1 MLMTNSSSILICDK
15 DVYELIALKDQLS
28 ELGYNVITAISKKEL
43 FDFLGRY
50 KVDVLLMDLNLDDSD
65 AIVVCQEIR
74 SKKDIQQPYIII
86 YSDKNEDYI
95 QITSFNSGADDFL
108 AKPLKPVIISA
119 RIKAMLRRSQKETI
133 EQAMPRKGVI
143 IDKESYKII
152 KNNEVLALPR
162 KEFEMLNLLFS
173 NPNKV
178 FSRTEIASEIWKDES
193 VAKQRTI
200 DIHIRNIRKLLG
212 YEIIKTVKGI
222 GYCIN

>member
-1 MLMTNSSSILICDK
+1 MTKSSSILICDK
-15 DVYELIALKDQLS
+15 DVYELITLKEQLG
-28 ELGYNVITAISKKEL
+28 ELGFNVITAVSKKEL

-50 KVDVLLMDLNLDDSD
+50 KVEVLLMDLNLDDSD
-65 AIVVCQEIR
+65 AIVLCQEIR
-74 SKKDIQQPYIII
+74 SKKEIQQPYIII

-108 AKPLKPVIISA
+108 IKPLKPIIISA
-119 RIKAMLRRSQKETI
+119 RIKAMLRRSQKAAT
-133 EQAMPRKGVI
+133 EQVMPRKGVI

-178 FSRTEIASEIWKDES
+178 FSRNEIATEIWKDES

-212 YEIIKTVKGI
+212 YEVIKTVKGI

>member
-1 MLMTNSSSILICDK
+1 MKSSSILICDK
-15 DVYELIALKDQLS
+15 DVYELITLKDQLG
-28 ELGYNVITAISKKEL
+28 ELGFNVITAVSKKEL
-43 FDFLGRY
+43 FEFLGRY
-50 KVDVLLMDLNLDDSD
+50 KIEVLLMDLNLDDSD
-65 AIVVCQEIR
+65 AIVLCQEIR
-74 SKKDIQQPYIII
+74 SKKEIQQPYIII

-108 AKPLKPVIISA
+108 IKPLKPIIISA
-119 RIKAMLRRSQKETI
+119 RIKAMLRRSQKAAAENM
-133 EQAMPRKGVI
+133 MPRKGII

-152 KNNEVLALPR
+152 KNNEMLALPR

-178 FSRTEIASEIWKDES
+178 FSRTEIASEVWKDES

-212 YEIIKTVKGI
+212 YEVIKTVKGI

>member
-1 MLMTNSSSILICDK
+1 MTNSSSILICDK

>member
-1 MLMTNSSSILICDK
+1 MKSSSILICDK
-15 DVYELIALKDQLS
+15 DVYELITLKDQLG
-28 ELGYNVITAISKKEL
+28 ELGFNVITAVSKKEL
-43 FDFLGRY
+43 FEFLGRY
-50 KVDVLLMDLNLDDSD
+50 KIEVLLMDLNLDDSD
-65 AIVVCQEIR
+65 AIVLCQEIR
-74 SKKDIQQPYIII
+74 SKKEIQQPYIII

-108 AKPLKPVIISA
+108 IKPLKPIIISA
-119 RIKAMLRRSQKETI
+119 RIKAMLRRSQKAAAENM
-133 EQAMPRKGVI
+133 MPRKGII

-178 FSRTEIASEIWKDES
+178 FSRTEIASEVWKDES

-212 YEIIKTVKGI
+212 YEVIKTVKGI

>member
-1 MLMTNSSSILICDK
+1 MTKSSSILICDK
-15 DVYELIALKDQLS
+15 DVYELITLKDQLG
-28 ELGYNVITAISKKEL
+28 ELGFNVITAVSKKEL

-50 KVDVLLMDLNLDDSD
+50 KVEVLLMDLNLDDSD
-65 AIVVCQEIR
+65 AIVLCQEIR
-74 SKKDIQQPYIII
+74 SKKEIQQPYIII

-108 AKPLKPVIISA
+108 IKPLKPIIISA
-119 RIKAMLRRSQKETI
+119 RIKAMLRRSQKAAT
-133 EQAMPRKGVI
+133 EQVMPRKGVI

-178 FSRTEIASEIWKDES
+178 FSRNEIATEIWKDES